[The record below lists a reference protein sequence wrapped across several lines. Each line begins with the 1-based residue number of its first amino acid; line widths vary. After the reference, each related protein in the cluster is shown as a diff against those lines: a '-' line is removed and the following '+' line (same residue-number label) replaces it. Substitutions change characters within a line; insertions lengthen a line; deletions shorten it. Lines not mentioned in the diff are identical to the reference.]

1 MEMPA
6 MKRALC
12 AWMIVAEFPSWFKAD
27 NEWKAELCR
36 LCNLES
42 TEDFELGWRDMVN
55 KFELVRKGEPR
66 KKYKKPR
73 PKVRVGL
80 LKKICQ
86 YFDVRIGREENE
98 VIVVLGSR
106 GDSFCLALRFLN
118 SNWVQKPVSTHFQEK
133 TWRIA
138 SIKKKKLLPGSNS
151 TCKPCDAGEAQS
163 RTAAKAEIGLKH
175 KQL

>member
-1 MEMPA
+1 

-27 NEWKAELCR
+27 NEWKAELCP
-36 LCNLES
+36 LCNWES
-42 TEDFELGWRDMVN
+42 TEDFDLGWRDIVN

-66 KKYKKPR
+66 KKQKKPR

-80 LKKICQ
+80 PKKICQ

-133 TWRIA
+133 TDDSSSGNLRKRATFANPAWCWC
-138 SIKKKKLLPGSNS
+138 P
-151 TCKPCDAGEAQS
+151 S
-163 RTAAKAEIGLKH
+163 RESSSLTWKFISCL
-175 KQL
+175 

>member
-1 MEMPA
+1 MAKEMPA

-12 AWMIVAEFPSWFKAD
+12 AWMIIVAEFPSWFKAD
-27 NEWKAELCR
+27 SERKAELCR

-55 KFELVRKGEPR
+55 KFELARKGEPR

-80 LKKICQ
+80 PKKICQ

-133 TWRIA
+133 TWRKA
-138 SIKKKKLLPGSNS
+138 SIFFFFFKSFFQALIRLANLVMQGKHNQGQQQ
-151 TCKPCDAGEAQS
+151 E
-163 RTAAKAEIGLKH
+163 LK
-175 KQL
+175 